1 VKLLAKQKQEFT
13 ERGEAPP
20 PEYTT
25 VCDWLAAHG
34 VTVNQ

>member
-25 VCDWLAAHG
+25 VCDWLATHG